1 MISCTVGRE
10 GRCKQITLAC
20 FHSVSAT
27 LGLPPLK
34 AHTAQ
39 ALGCST
45 GNCLRLALGGMHL
58 PGLCCTQALRL
69 RHSGS
74 PQRRR
79 LGWACIL
86 CPSQVR
92 VAQVFGECGRCN
104 LPPFP
109 AAQFSQYTPG
119 VPSQADDDCPEPP
132 EVLVSKEV
140 CLHFGR

>member
-1 MISCTVGRE
+1 MVDTFFAHLFSHAVGRE
-10 GRCKQITLAC
+10 GHCKQITLAC
-20 FHSVSAT
+20 ALSVSAT

-79 LGWACIL
+79 LGWACVL

-92 VAQVFGECGRCN
+92 AAQLFGERGHCDLSP
-104 LPPFP
+104 LP
-109 AAQFSQYTPG
+109 SLLLGSLG
-119 VPSQADDDCPEPP
+119 VQLAPLLMRMMTVQNPKKS
-132 EVLVSKEV
+132 
-140 CLHFGR
+140 